1 VRSNGLVYQI
11 KGTPLGLL
19 AIVPIS
25 GGTAFKFTT
34 GAILSD
40 VTDPL
45 NPVLLGSNLTMQIK
59 AMDLGS
65 GNTDT
70 ISLTLMDPQGAL
82 MFASNWNG
90 TGVVEQV
97 LGGGNVEVR

>member
-1 VRSNGLVYQI
+1 V
-11 KGTPLGLL
+11 
-19 AIVPIS
+19 
-25 GGTAFKFTT
+25 
-34 GAILSD
+34 
-40 VTDPL
+40 
-45 NPVLLGSNLTMQIK
+45 
-59 AMDLGS
+59 

-70 ISLTLMDPQGAL
+70 ISLNLMDPQGAL